1 MNVHSVTSETGMQIF
16 VGIIIIGPSPGTTR
30 VFAMVSY
37 LAFVSRPGNQ
47 CSGGTKEPEMVGP
60 TDNGNNNRKPTMLG

>member
-1 MNVHSVTSETGMQIF
+1 MNVYSVTSETGMQIF

-30 VFAMVSY
+30 VFAMVLY

-47 CSGGTKEPEMVGP
+47 WRNKGARDGWTH
-60 TDNGNNNRKPTMLG
+60 